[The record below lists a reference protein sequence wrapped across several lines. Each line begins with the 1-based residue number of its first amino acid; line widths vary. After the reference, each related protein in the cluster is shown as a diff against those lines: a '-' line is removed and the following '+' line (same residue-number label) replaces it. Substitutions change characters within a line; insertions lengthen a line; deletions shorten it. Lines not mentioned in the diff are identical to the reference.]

1 MKRRQSGCGNRRDS
15 RADEQVKKVLRNL
28 AQWQAAAPCP
38 GYDQRRSSTPVAV
51 EIATVEGPV
60 PGNIARFTVRNIT
73 LFSLLAFL
81 LLCAG
86 CTASH
91 DVEVVEA
98 IQFLTHKKPN
108 VRERAARDLGRL
120 GDARAVGPL
129 IGALG
134 DEEARVRFAV
144 VEALGGIGDT
154 LAVAPL
160 VAALEDP
167 EAAVCLAAVEALID
181 FVTQPRNDFVRSY
194 AVKSLG
200 EIGNRRAVETLIPLL
215 GDELMSV
222 ARNAAEALGAIGDV
236 RAVDTL
242 SAILLKDRAPYI
254 RQAAAQALGR
264 IGDSRAVDALV
275 VALKDGETRG
285 WEAQVREAA
294 AEALGAIGD
303 ARSVTGAV
311 PALKQA
317 LDAYGTLEM
326 ATAFLNCGHPELVY
340 RARLWARTY
349 GFPLLSRSGA
359 GGVVWG
365 ER

>member
-134 DEEARVRFAV
+134 DEEARVRFA
-144 VEALGGIGDT
+144 
-154 LAVAPL
+154 
-160 VAALEDP
+160 
-167 EAAVCLAAVEALID
+167 AVEALLA
-181 FVTQPRNDFVRSY
+181 FATQQRNDFVRSY

-326 ATAFLNCGHPELVY
+326 ATAFLNCGNPELVY
-340 RARLWARTY
+340 RARVWARTY

-365 ER
+365 EG